1 LVLRLFRVISCEE
14 KIEEKTQNGREKMAT
29 TTSNNNIKSLHEK
42 LRVDS
47 GSFQQ
52 LQQGLFFLFIAFFLG
67 KN

>member
-1 LVLRLFRVISCEE
+1 VSFH
-14 KIEEKTQNGREKMAT
+14 QNGREKMAT
-29 TTSNNNIKSLHEK
+29 TTSNNIKSLHEK

-52 LQQGLFFLFIAFFLG
+52 LQQGKLFFLFIAFFLG

>member
-1 LVLRLFRVISCEE
+1 VKSVVRKKFLR
-14 KIEEKTQNGREKMAT
+14 KNGREKMAT

-52 LQQGLFFLFIAFFLG
+52 LQQGKLFFLFIAFFLG

>member
-29 TTSNNNIKSLHEK
+29 TTSNNIKSLHEK

-52 LQQGLFFLFIAFFLG
+52 LQQGLFFLFITFFLG

>member
-29 TTSNNNIKSLHEK
+29 TTSNNIKSLHEK

>member
-1 LVLRLFRVISCEE
+1 VRKKLKKKHLSFH
-14 KIEEKTQNGREKMAT
+14 QNGREKMAT
-29 TTSNNNIKSLHEK
+29 TTSNNIKSLHEK

-52 LQQGLFFLFIAFFLG
+52 LQQGLFFLFITFFLG

>member
-1 LVLRLFRVISCEE
+1 VR
-14 KIEEKTQNGREKMAT
+14 KKTTLSFHKTATEKMAT
-29 TTSNNNIKSLHEK
+29 TTTSNNIKSLHEK